1 MAIYNW
7 QYGNDVAVANV
18 QSGQLMEVYPG
29 KVLQIWQISD
39 NSVNLPIILRT
50 LVLSDS
56 SRISFDDIDNDTVKI
71 LTDNIYTP

>member
-7 QYGNDVAVANV
+7 QYGSDKLVADV

-29 KVLQIWQISD
+29 KVLQIWQIFD

-50 LVLSDS
+50 LVLSDG
-56 SRISFDDIDNDTVKI
+56 SRVSFDDINNDTVKI
-71 LTDNIYTP
+71 VADNIYTP